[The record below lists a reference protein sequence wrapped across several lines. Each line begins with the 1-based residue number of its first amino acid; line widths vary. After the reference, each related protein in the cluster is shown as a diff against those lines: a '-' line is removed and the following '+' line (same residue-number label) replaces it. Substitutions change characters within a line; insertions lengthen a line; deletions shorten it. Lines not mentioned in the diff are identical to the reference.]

1 MKSQPLLFIAIGIS
15 SALLGGSLALMTH
28 RPQVATAPRVGSSGS
43 SSMTTTAPVSQPSF
57 SQPSSV
63 LWEPVSSHPDTS
75 ATTPETMPEAEVV
88 SRAWRDDQLQLG
100 YDLTQLSQQIYQAL
114 HDPKAAALRA
124 LLNRQHDH
132 CTKVMTA
139 PSPQV
144 DLETQARCQAL
155 LHILRQNEA
164 FAPLPDASAASQ
176 P

>member
-1 MKSQPLLFIAIGIS
+1 MKSQSLLFIAIGIS
-15 SALLGGSLALMTH
+15 SALLGGSLALITH
-28 RPQVATAPRVGSSGS
+28 RPLVATVPQLGPSGPPSMTATAPD
-43 SSMTTTAPVSQPSF
+43 

-63 LWEPVSSHPDTS
+63 LWEPVSSHPDVS
-75 ATTPETMPEAEVV
+75 ATAIPEATPEAEVV

-100 YDLTQLSQQIYQAL
+100 YDLNQLSQQIYQAL

-124 LLNRQHDH
+124 LLSRQHDH
-132 CTKVMTA
+132 CTQMITA

-155 LHILRQNEA
+155 LHLLRQNEA
-164 FAPLPDASAASQ
+164 FTPLPDASAASQ